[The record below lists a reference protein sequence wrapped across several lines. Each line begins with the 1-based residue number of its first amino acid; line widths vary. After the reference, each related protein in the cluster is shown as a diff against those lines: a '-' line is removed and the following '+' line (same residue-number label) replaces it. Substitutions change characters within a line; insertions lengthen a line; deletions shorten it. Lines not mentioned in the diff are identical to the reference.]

1 MLSAPNLDDRTFQD
15 IVDEAKR
22 RIPSLCPEWTN
33 HNVSDPGV
41 ALIELFAWM
50 SEMILFRLNQV
61 PDRLYLK
68 FLELV
73 GIEPFTPSVA
83 RTNIVFWLAAV
94 LDHAV
99 LVPQGTEVAS
109 DALLTGGDEVVF
121 TTVQD
126 LVISPPE
133 LVAARTAE
141 SANHEL
147 SVDVWD
153 ELRFQGGQVVCF
165 PTQPAPIPG
174 DAVYFGFRHTIAGNA
189 IRLLIDARIEG
200 IGVDPRNPPLV
211 WETWSGEQWVAL
223 AVDAD
228 TTGGLNTEG
237 QVTLLLPMT
246 QRPLT
251 LGGAHAYW
259 IRARLTEAL
268 PGQPV
273 YQRSPRISGLRAET
287 LGGTVPAEHG
297 TTVAME
303 SIGRS
308 DGGPG
313 QAFAVSRTPVLPRRE
328 GERVRTI
335 GAGPAEDWEE
345 VDDFSASGPDDRHVT
360 WDGASGT
367 IRFGPLVRY
376 PDGSARQHGAV
387 PADGAQIA
395 VTGYRSGGG
404 AQGNVG
410 SRTLSVLRT
419 TVAFVNRVENP
430 DEAIGGVDGESVANA
445 KIRGPLSL
453 RTGQRAV
460 TPGDFERLGL
470 EASTGVARIRCV
482 PPTQAGDPVRLLVV
496 PRVQVTARSQ
506 KIDDFALPDDLV
518 GRLREHIDRRRTLGT
533 VVEVMTPYY
542 EGVTVAALLRALPG
556 RSPAILQRQAMELLY
571 EHANPLTGG
580 PDGNGWPFDT
590 DLSAAPIAE
599 RLGAIDGIDRVEEV
613 LLFEYDLRR
622 GRRLGQGREVIRLG
636 PHSLFLSAG
645 HEVIVR

>member
-1 MLSAPNLDDRTFQD
+1 VLPAPNLDDRTFQD

-41 ALIELFAWM
+41 ALIEIFAWM

-73 GIEPFTPSVA
+73 GIEPFAPAVA
-83 RTNIVFWLAAV
+83 RTNLVFWLAAV
-94 LDHAV
+94 LDHPV
-99 LVPQGTEVAS
+99 LVPKGTEVAS
-109 DALLTGGDEVVF
+109 DSVLTGGDEVVF
-121 TTVQD
+121 TTVED
-126 LVISPPE
+126 LMISPPE

-141 SANHEL
+141 AGNDEL

-153 ELRFQGGQVVCF
+153 ELRYQGGEVICF
-165 PTQPAPIPG
+165 PSQPAPVPG
-174 DAVYFGFRHTIAGNA
+174 DAVYFGFEHSIAGNA
-189 IRLLIDARIEG
+189 IRLLINARIEG

-211 WETWSGEQWVAL
+211 WETWSGERWAAL
-223 AVDAD
+223 TVDGD

-237 QVTLLLPMT
+237 QVTLLVPMN
-246 QRPLT
+246 QSPLT
-251 LGGAHAYW
+251 LGSRAAYW
-259 IRARLTEAL
+259 IRARLTEAHG
-268 PGQPV
+268 GQPV
-273 YQRSPRISGLRAET
+273 YQRSPRITGLRAET
-287 LGGTVPAEHG
+287 LGGTVSAEHG

-303 SIGRS
+303 AVGRS

-313 QAFAVSRTPVLPRRE
+313 QAFAASRTPVLPRRE

-335 GAGPAEDWEE
+335 GVGPAEDWEE
-345 VDDFSASGPDDRHVT
+345 VDDFSSSGPGDRHVT

-376 PDGSARQHGAV
+376 PDGGARQHGAV
-387 PADGAQIA
+387 PADGAQVT

-404 AQGNVG
+404 ARGNVG
-410 SRTLSVLRT
+410 ARTLTVLRT
-419 TVAFVNRVENP
+419 TVAFVSGVENP
-430 DEAIGGVDGESVANA
+430 NEASGGVDGESVANA
-445 KIRGPLSL
+445 KVRGPMSL

-470 EASTGVARIRCV
+470 EASTGVARVRCV
-482 PPTQAGDPVRLLVV
+482 PPSRAGDPVRLLVV
-496 PRVQVTARSQ
+496 PRVQTKAPTQR
-506 KIDDFALPDDLV
+506 IDDFALTDELI
-518 GRLREHIDRRRTLGT
+518 GRVRGHIDRRRTLGT

-556 RSPAILQRQAMELLY
+556 RSPAVLQHQALDLLY
-571 EHANPLTGG
+571 EHANPLVGG
-580 PDGNGWPFDT
+580 PEGRGWPFDT

-599 RLGAIDGIDRVEEV
+599 RLAAIDGVDRVEEV

-622 GRRLGQGREVIRLG
+622 GRRLGPGRELIRLG
-636 PHSLFLSAG
+636 PNSLFLSAG